1 MHRWKWDEVNR
12 WWNRVQ
18 MEKKKKKEKKKMFL
32 AALHTFWVEKKQTLG
47 ADRWCRW
54 SKFNLADAYQEFTP
68 RARTF
73 RVTLDSA
80 LSLSFFLSPSPVS
93 IFRSVPYIMN
103 TINLLRSFARWQQVG
118 GVSGGLA
125 VSDRDWLMFLW
136 SAHSVRSPLISPTQE
151 KWLDGG
157 VAGETDRGTRGKEGR
172 MKRRGERNDG
182 GTAKE
187 VTVGNDWQN
196 YNLWLKMAAV
206 HFTASVPIITS
217 LPAPKVS
224 SNNVLLK
231 LLVTQRDYKPL
242 TPTSPTTQ

>member
-18 MEKKKKKEKKKMFL
+18 MEKWHKKKREKKKKFF
-32 AALHTFWVEKKQTLG
+32 AALHMFWVEKKQTLG

-54 SKFNLADAYQEFTP
+54 SKFNLAGAYQEFTP

-80 LSLSFFLSPSPVS
+80 LSLFLSLSPVS
-93 IFRSVPYIMN
+93 IFRYVPYIMN

-157 VAGETDRGTRGKEGR
+157 VAGRRIEGHEEKGGGWSGAENEMTEGR
-172 MKRRGERNDG
+172 RKRWR
-182 GTAKE
+182 
-187 VTVGNDWQN
+187 
-196 YNLWLKMAAV
+196 
-206 HFTASVPIITS
+206 
-217 LPAPKVS
+217 
-224 SNNVLLK
+224 
-231 LLVTQRDYKPL
+231 
-242 TPTSPTTQ
+242 

>member
-18 MEKKKKKEKKKMFL
+18 MEKKKKKEKKKTFL

-157 VAGETDRGTRGKEGR
+157 VAGRRIEGR
-172 MKRRGERNDG
+172 EEKRG
-182 GTAKE
+182 GWSGAENEMTEGRRKRWRWGMIGK
-187 VTVGNDWQN
+187 TIISDWRWPRCT
-196 YNLWLKMAAV
+196 L
-206 HFTASVPIITS
+206 
-217 LPAPKVS
+217 
-224 SNNVLLK
+224 
-231 LLVTQRDYKPL
+231 QRVFP
-242 TPTSPTTQ
+242 

>member
-1 MHRWKWDEVNR
+1 MHRWEWDEVNR

-18 MEKKKKKEKKKMFL
+18 MEKKKKKEKKKTFL

-157 VAGETDRGTRGKEGR
+157 VAGRRIERHEEKRGGWSGAENEMTEGR
-172 MKRRGERNDG
+172 RKRWRWGMIG
-182 GTAKE
+182 KTIIS
-187 VTVGNDWQN
+187 DWRWPRCT
-196 YNLWLKMAAV
+196 L
-206 HFTASVPIITS
+206 
-217 LPAPKVS
+217 
-224 SNNVLLK
+224 
-231 LLVTQRDYKPL
+231 QRVFP
-242 TPTSPTTQ
+242 

>member
-157 VAGETDRGTRGKEGR
+157 VAGRRIEGR
-172 MKRRGERNDG
+172 EEKRG
-182 GTAKE
+182 GWSGAENEMTEGRRKRWRWGMIGK
-187 VTVGNDWQN
+187 TIISDWRWPRCT
-196 YNLWLKMAAV
+196 L
-206 HFTASVPIITS
+206 
-217 LPAPKVS
+217 
-224 SNNVLLK
+224 
-231 LLVTQRDYKPL
+231 QRVFP
-242 TPTSPTTQ
+242 

>member
-1 MHRWKWDEVNR
+1 MHRWEWDEVNR

-18 MEKKKKKEKKKMFL
+18 MEKKKKKEKKKTFL

-157 VAGETDRGTRGKEGR
+157 VAGRRIEGR
-172 MKRRGERNDG
+172 EEKRG
-182 GTAKE
+182 GWSGAENEMTEGRRKRWRWGMIGK
-187 VTVGNDWQN
+187 TIISDWRWPRCT
-196 YNLWLKMAAV
+196 L
-206 HFTASVPIITS
+206 
-217 LPAPKVS
+217 
-224 SNNVLLK
+224 
-231 LLVTQRDYKPL
+231 QRVFP
-242 TPTSPTTQ
+242 

>member
-1 MHRWKWDEVNR
+1 MHRWEWDEVNR

-18 MEKKKKKEKKKMFL
+18 MEKKKKKEKKKTFL

-157 VAGETDRGTRGKEGR
+157 VAGRRIEGHEEKRGGWSGAENEMTEGR
-172 MKRRGERNDG
+172 RKRWRWGMIG
-182 GTAKE
+182 KTIIS
-187 VTVGNDWQN
+187 DWRWPRCT
-196 YNLWLKMAAV
+196 L
-206 HFTASVPIITS
+206 
-217 LPAPKVS
+217 
-224 SNNVLLK
+224 
-231 LLVTQRDYKPL
+231 QRVFP
-242 TPTSPTTQ
+242 